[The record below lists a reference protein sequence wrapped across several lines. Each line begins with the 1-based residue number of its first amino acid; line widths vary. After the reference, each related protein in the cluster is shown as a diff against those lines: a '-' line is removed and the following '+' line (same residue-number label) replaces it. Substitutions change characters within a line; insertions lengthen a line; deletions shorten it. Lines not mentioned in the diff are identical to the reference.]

1 MAGIKSHGPVDGCFA
16 SAEPFQP
23 NWFKTENEDDD
34 EDENDLRGQDQDNF
48 CIGVD
53 YKLFTFNAYRSLS
66 SSK

>member
-1 MAGIKSHGPVDGCFA
+1 MAGIKSDGPVDGCFA

-23 NWFKTENEDDD
+23 NWFKTENDDD
-34 EDENDLRGQDQDNF
+34 EDNLGGQDEDNF